1 MLNEVVRV
9 NFCACVVEKS
19 YVRRRFGRFPNNAYS
34 HQISYCFCL
43 FGDFTKFFLG
53 SSGAYE

>member
-19 YVRRRFGRFPNNAYS
+19 YVRRRFTRV
-34 HQISYCFCL
+34 
-43 FGDFTKFFLG
+43 
-53 SSGAYE
+53 SG